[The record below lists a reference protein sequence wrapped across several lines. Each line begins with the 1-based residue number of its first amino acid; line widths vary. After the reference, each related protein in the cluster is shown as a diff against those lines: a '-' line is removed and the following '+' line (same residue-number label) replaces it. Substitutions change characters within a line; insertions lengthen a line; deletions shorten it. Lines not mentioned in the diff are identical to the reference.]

1 MKISSSKIHENK
13 KEYISDIGEILV
25 RDYGKKKFYKPTEIK
40 KSHRISKWY
49 DGVDFS
55 CWAMS
60 VFSSHSDFDVYHQQT
75 GEICSYTEMRT
86 DMLEVFSAA
95 EGISLSS
102 LVDFDIDAS
111 WLDFGDIFGDVTD
124 FFGDIFN

>member
-1 MKISSSKIHENK
+1 MNISSSKFHKNK

-25 RDYGKKKFYKPTEIK
+25 RNYGKKKFYNPEEIK
-40 KSHRISKWY
+40 KSHRLSKWY
-49 DGVDFS
+49 DGIDFS

-60 VFSSHSDFDVYHQQT
+60 VFSSHSDFDVYHRQT
-75 GEICSYTEMRT
+75 GEVCNYVEMKTEML
-86 DMLEVFSAA
+86 DVFSTA

-111 WLDFGDIFGDVTD
+111 WFDFGDVFGGATD